1 VSLREHL
8 IHRCHPRFHVLV
20 NVTMEHPCADS
31 VGDHV
36 GSYKLGRQERKDVE
50 AGADAEDLATD
61 ATFC

>member
-1 VSLREHL
+1 
-8 IHRCHPRFHVLV
+8 
-20 NVTMEHPCADS
+20 MEHPCADS